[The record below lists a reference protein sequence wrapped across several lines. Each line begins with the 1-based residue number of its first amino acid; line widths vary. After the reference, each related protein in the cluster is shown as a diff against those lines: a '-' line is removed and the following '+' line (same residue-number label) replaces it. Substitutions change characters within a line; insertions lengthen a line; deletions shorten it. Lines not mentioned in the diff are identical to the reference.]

1 MFKPMRIRMSILA
14 AAVATSLCIA
24 AAPASAQQEGLVN
37 VDISGNTVQVPIAVA
52 ANICDVNV
60 AVLVDDLVDDAA
72 TCTSDGQAV
81 AISPATGGG
90 SGGDRTQTGLVNVII
105 ADNIVEV
112 PLAVAAN
119 VCDVN
124 VAVLV
129 GLLEDDAAPCIADA
143 EAVARGRNQNQ

>member
-1 MFKPMRIRMSILA
+1 
-14 AAVATSLCIA
+14 
-24 AAPASAQQEGLVN
+24 
-37 VDISGNTVQVPIAVA
+37 
-52 ANICDVNV
+52 
-60 AVLVDDLVDDAA
+60 
-72 TCTSDGQAV
+72 
-81 AISPATGGG
+81 
-90 SGGDRTQTGLVNVII
+90 
-105 ADNIVEV
+105 VEV